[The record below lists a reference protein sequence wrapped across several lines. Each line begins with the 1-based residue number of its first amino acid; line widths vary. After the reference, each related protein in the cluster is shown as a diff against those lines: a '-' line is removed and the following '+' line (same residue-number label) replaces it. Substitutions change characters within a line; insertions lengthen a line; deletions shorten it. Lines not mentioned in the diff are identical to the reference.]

1 MRNQD
6 VELNPV
12 APGVIQTEH
21 NGKLNRGFDCPA
33 VRLRCPYQRKISL
46 HRAPRELLRAGKT
59 RSWARSCFALAM
71 QHRSRV

>member
-21 NGKLNRGFDCPA
+21 NGKLNRGFDCLLCGCVA
-33 VRLRCPYQRKISL
+33 RTKERFRYI
-46 HRAPRELLRAGKT
+46 ALRA
-59 RSWARSCFALAM
+59 SS
-71 QHRSRV
+71 